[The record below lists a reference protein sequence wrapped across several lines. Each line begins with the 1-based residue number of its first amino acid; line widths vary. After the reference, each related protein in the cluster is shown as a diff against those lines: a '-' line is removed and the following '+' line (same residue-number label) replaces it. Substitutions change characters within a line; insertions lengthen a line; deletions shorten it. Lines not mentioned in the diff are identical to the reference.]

1 MKLRGRKILI
11 GITAS
16 ISAYKIC
23 TLVRLLKKAEAEVK
37 LVMSPSASAFV
48 SPLTLATLSQEP
60 VLSAFEKNAEGEW
73 NNHVELGLWPDL
85 ILVAP
90 ASANT
95 IGKLANGLCD
105 NLLMAVLLSARC
117 PVWLAPAMDL
127 DMWTH
132 KSNAR
137 NMATLISDGFHILE
151 PAEGPLASGLSGK
164 GRLQEPEE
172 IFAAIQGFFNKEQ
185 RFLNKRILIT
195 NGPTHEPLDPVR
207 FIGNNAS
214 GKMGFAIAEAFAKE
228 GALVTVICGPVPVV
242 PVLAGVDCVPVKTAL
257 EMQAALTQRQ
267 AEADVLVFAA
277 AVADY
282 APVTV
287 AEQKIKKQEEDF
299 TITLKKNPDIALEA
313 GKRKAAHQFHV
324 GFALETEREAEY
336 ARDKMLRK
344 SFDLMVMNS
353 LRDAGAGFAGDTN
366 KVTFF
371 TPDGHEVPMPL
382 KSKKEV
388 AQDIVDYV
396 FSLHHA

>member
-1 MKLRGRKILI
+1 MNLRGRKVLI

-16 ISAYKIC
+16 ISAYKIS

-37 LVMSPSASAFV
+37 LVMSPAASAFV

-60 VLSAFEKNAEGEW
+60 VLSTFEKNAAGEW
-73 NNHVELGLWPDL
+73 NNHVDLGLWADL

-95 IGKLANGLCD
+95 IAKLANGHCD

-132 KSNAR
+132 RSTER
-137 NMATLISDGFHILE
+137 NIATLIQDGCRILE
-151 PAEGPLASGLSGK
+151 PAEGPLASGLTGK
-164 GRLQEPEE
+164 GRLQEPEV
-172 IFAAIQGFFNKEQ
+172 IFESISAFFAKGK
-185 RFLNKRILIT
+185 RFLNKCILIT

-207 FIGNNAS
+207 FIGNLS
-214 GKMGFAIAEAFAKE
+214 TGKMGFAIAEAFAQE
-228 GALVTVICGPVPVV
+228 GAMVKVICGPVPAI
-242 PVLAGVDCVPVKTAL
+242 PSLPGVEFVSVKTAI
-257 EMQAALTQRQ
+257 EMQGAVLKHQ

-282 APVTV
+282 APIAV
-287 AEQKIKKQEEDF
+287 AEQKIKKQEDNF

-336 ARDKMLRK
+336 ARDKMQRK
-344 SFDLMVMNS
+344 AFDLMVMNS
-353 LRDAGAGFAGDTN
+353 LQDAGAGFAGDTN

-371 TPDGHEVPMPL
+371 TPDGREVPMPL
-382 KSKKEV
+382 KSKQEV
-388 AQDIVDYV
+388 AQDIINQV
-396 FSLHHA
+396 FALHYA